1 MRNLH
6 TLFHSGCSNSHF
18 YHQCTKVPF
27 SLHYSQLLSLIFDN
41 SHFNRCEVISPCDF
55 DLHFSDDFDLIFSM
69 DSLAIFTSSLEK
81 YPLRASVK
89 FLNELFV
96 LLLFSGISSYI
107 FWILAPYVNIM
118 VCKIFSPIPQ
128 VACLFHWLSCSSDGS
143 LLLDITANSLT
154 CHPCF

>member
-1 MRNLH
+1 M
-6 TLFHSGCSNSHF
+6 
-18 YHQCTKVPF
+18 
-27 SLHYSQLLSLIFDN
+27 
-41 SHFNRCEVISPCDF
+41 ISPCDF

-69 DSLAIFTSSLEK
+69 DSLAIFMSSLEK
-81 YPLRASVK
+81 YLLRASVK

-107 FWILAPYVNIM
+107 FWILAPYVSIM

-128 VACLFHWLSCSSDGS
+128 VACLFHWLSCCSDGS